1 MFAVLQEMDNIL
13 VMNKQQ
19 VIVMVYGYK
28 VFFVTALNHKITFF
42 KNYTAGGQN
51 IKNINK
57 KNHSKRR
64 IYKLHI
70 PRYIFQVYLLED
82 KSKTVMGFS
91 YLFKIK
97 NYINT
102 YYINIFHLCPV
113 HSIT

>member
-57 KNHSKRR
+57 KIIVREESINCIFPGTYSKF
-64 IYKLHI
+64 ICW
-70 PRYIFQVYLLED
+70 
-82 KSKTVMGFS
+82 KTKV
-91 YLFKIK
+91 KQ
-97 NYINT
+97 
-102 YYINIFHLCPV
+102 
-113 HSIT
+113 